1 MNRNAI
7 AGGIGLAIV
16 VVAWALFFGWFNGK
30 EYSADPV
37 VAELEKLRDENV
49 PKMDQL
55 SEAERRAQRDAFGER
70 MKGLTEEQ
78 RMAFFESSMP
88 IFVPMMA
95 KQFEKR
101 YDDFMA
107 MSPEEQRKELDKRI
121 DEMKARGGPGG
132 PGGPGG
138 GGNGG
143 RRGPPNMDPKKAEQI
158 RKKMLDWT
166 TPEQRAK
173 FENGINMMNGRLKER
188 GMDPLPPGPGGGFF

>member
-7 AGGIGLAIV
+7 VGVAGLIV
-16 VVAWALFFGWFNGK
+16 VVLLWSWSFGWFNGK
-30 EYSADPV
+30 DYSDDPV

-49 PKMDQL
+49 PKMAQL
-55 SEAERRAQRDAFGER
+55 SDAERRAQRDAFGER
-70 MKGLTEEQ
+70 MKGLNEEQ

-101 YDDFMA
+101 YDEFMA

-132 PGGPGG
+132 PGGPGSG
-138 GGNGG
+138 RGG
-143 RRGPPNMDPKKAEQI
+143 RPNLDPKKAEQF

-173 FENGINMMNGRLKER
+173 FENGINIMNGRLKER
-188 GMDPLPPGPGGGFF
+188 GMDPLPPGPGGGVF

>member
-1 MNRNAI
+1 MNRNA
-7 AGGIGLAIV
+7 AYGVGALV
-16 VVAWALFFGWFNGK
+16 VGVLLWGWVFGWFNGK
-30 EYSADPV
+30 VYSDDPV

-55 SEAERRAQRDAFGER
+55 SEAERRSQRDAFGER

-101 YDDFMA
+101 YDEFMA
-107 MSPEEQRKELDKRI
+107 MSPEEQRAELDKRI

-143 RRGPPNMDPKKAEQI
+143 RRGPPNMDPKKAEQF

-173 FENGINMMNGRLKER
+173 FENGINLMNGRLKER

>member
-1 MNRNAI
+1 MNRNA
-7 AGGIGLAIV
+7 AYGVLALLVGVMLWGWI
-16 VVAWALFFGWFNGK
+16 FGWFNGK
-30 EYSADPV
+30 QYSDDPV

-49 PKMDQL
+49 PKLAQL
-55 SEAERRAQRDAFGER
+55 SEAERRSQRDAFGER
-70 MKGLTEEQ
+70 MKGLSEEQ

-95 KQFEKR
+95 KQFEQR
-101 YDDFMA
+101 YDEFMA
-107 MSPEEQRKELDKRI
+107 KSPEEQRKELDKRI
-121 DEMKARGGPGG
+121 DEMKVR
-132 PGGPGG
+132 GGPGG

-143 RRGPPNMDPKKAEQI
+143 RRGPPNIDPKKAEQI

-173 FENGINMMNGRLKER
+173 FENGINLMNGRLKER

>member
-1 MNRNAI
+1 MNKNAI
-7 AGGIGLAIV
+7 KGVICV
-16 VVAWALFFGWFNGK
+16 VVAALIWAWALGWFEGK
-30 EYSADPV
+30 EYSDDPV

-49 PKMDQL
+49 PKLETMPE
-55 SEAERRAQRDAFGER
+55 SERRAQRDAFGER

-95 KQFEKR
+95 RQFEKR
-101 YDDFMA
+101 YDEFVK

-121 DEMKARGGPGG
+121 DDMKARGGPGG
-132 PGGPGG
+132 RGGAE
-138 GGNGG
+138 G
-143 RRGPPNMDPKKAEQI
+143 RRGGPRNIDPKKAEQF

-173 FENGINMMNGRLKER
+173 FENGISAMNDRLKER
-188 GMDPLPPGPGGGFF
+188 GMDPLPPGPGGGMF

>member
-1 MNRNAI
+1 MNRNATFGVL
-7 AGGIGLAIV
+7 ALVVGVLLWGLI
-16 VVAWALFFGWFNGK
+16 FGWFNGK
-30 EYSADPV
+30 QYNDDPV

-49 PKMDQL
+49 PKLNQL
-55 SEAERRAQRDAFGER
+55 SEAERRSQREAFGER
-70 MKGLTEEQ
+70 MKGLTEQQ

-95 KQFEKR
+95 RQFEQR
-101 YDDFMA
+101 YDEFMTK
-107 MSPEEQRKELDKRI
+107 SPEEQRKELDKRI

-132 PGGPGG
+132 PGGAG
-138 GGNGG
+138 GG
-143 RRGPPNMDPKKAEQI
+143 RRGPPNMDPKKAEQF

-173 FENGINMMNGRLKER
+173 FENGIDLMNTRLKER

>member
-1 MNRNAI
+1 MRTTRYVCAVLAI
-7 AGGIGLAIV
+7 MIGLGVEPIV
-16 VVAWALFFGWFNGK
+16 VILIMMAILIVLGC
-30 EYSADPV
+30 
-37 VAELEKLRDENV
+37 L
-49 PKMDQL
+49 MDWIGICL
-55 SEAERRAQRDAFGER
+55 
-70 MKGLTEEQ
+70 LT
-78 RMAFFESSMP
+78 MP

-101 YDDFMA
+101 YDEFMA
-107 MSPEEQRKELDKRI
+107 MSPEQQRAELDKRI

-143 RRGPPNMDPKKAEQI
+143 RRGPPNMDPKKAEQF

-173 FENGINMMNGRLKER
+173 FENGINLMNGRLKER

>member
-7 AGGIGLAIV
+7 VGVATLIV
-16 VVAWALFFGWFNGK
+16 AVLLWGWNFGWFSGN
-30 EYSADPV
+30 EYSDDPV

-49 PKMDQL
+49 PKMGQL
-55 SEAERRAQRDAFGER
+55 SDAEGRAQRDAFGER
-70 MKGLTEEQ
+70 MKGLTPEQ
-78 RMAFFESSMP
+78 RMAFIESSMP

-95 KQFEKR
+95 KKFEKR
-101 YDDFMA
+101 YDEFVA
-107 MSPEEQRKELDKRI
+107 LSPEDQRKELDKRI

-132 PGGPGG
+132 PGG
-138 GGNGG
+138 
-143 RRGPPNMDPKKAEQI
+143 GPPRMDPKKADQF

-188 GMDPLPPGPGGGFF
+188 GMNPLPPGPGGGFF